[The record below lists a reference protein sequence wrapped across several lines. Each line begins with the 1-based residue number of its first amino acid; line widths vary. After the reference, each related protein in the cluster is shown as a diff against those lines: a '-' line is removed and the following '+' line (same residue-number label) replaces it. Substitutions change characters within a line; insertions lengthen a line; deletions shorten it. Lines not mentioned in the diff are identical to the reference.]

1 MLSYLVQR
9 LASTILVMT
18 LVGTAL
24 YLFWL
29 LPHYWSTEAY
39 GGRDF
44 NSIERL
50 LTQARVL
57 VMYLGQIVEEAD
69 VLTLFDHPC
78 HPYTEGLMRSI
89 PRMEGDR
96 TKPLYMIPGTVPL
109 LSQIPTGCRFAP
121 RCAYATERCRQETP
135 QLTPVSDKQSV
146 RCFRAAE
153 LAQKE
158 ATAQ

>member
-1 MLSYLVQR
+1 MI
-9 LASTILVMT
+9 LADKIIDLRKKN
-18 LVGTAL
+18 G
-24 YLFWL
+24 
-29 LPHYWSTEAY
+29 WSQEELA
-39 GGRDF
+39 
-44 NSIERL
+44 EK
-50 LTQARVL
+50 
-57 VMYLGQIVEEAD
+57 LG
-69 VLTLFDHPC
+69 
-78 HPYTEGLMRSI
+78 
-89 PRMEGDR
+89 
-96 TKPLYMIPGTVPL
+96 GTVPL

>member
-1 MLSYLVQR
+1 MADDVAVLYCGQVVEM
-9 LASTILVMT
+9 ATVDTI
-18 LVGTAL
+18 
-24 YLFWL
+24 
-29 LPHYWSTEAY
+29 
-39 GGRDF
+39 
-44 NSIERL
+44 
-50 LTQARVL
+50 
-57 VMYLGQIVEEAD
+57 
-69 VLTLFDHPC
+69 FDATSRYQ

>member
-1 MLSYLVQR
+1 MGVMLITHD
-9 LASTILVMT
+9 LAVVAQTCS
-18 LVGTAL
+18 
-24 YLFWL
+24 
-29 LPHYWSTEAY
+29 
-39 GGRDF
+39 
-44 NSIERL
+44 
-50 LTQARVL
+50 RVI

-121 RCAYATERCRQETP
+121 RCEKCGARCKKEMPDLVTLEDGR
-135 QLTPVSDKQSV
+135 KV
-146 RCFRAAE
+146 RCFLYE
-153 LAQKE
+153 GGVE
-158 ATAQ
+158 G